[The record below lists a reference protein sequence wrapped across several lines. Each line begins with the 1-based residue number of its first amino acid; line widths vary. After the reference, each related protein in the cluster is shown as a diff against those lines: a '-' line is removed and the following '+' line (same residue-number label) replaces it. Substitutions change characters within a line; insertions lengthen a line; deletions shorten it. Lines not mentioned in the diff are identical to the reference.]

1 MHGSREVRR
10 VISLLPAATEM
21 VCLLEAQD
29 RLVGRSHE
37 CDFPEAI
44 RRIPAVTSTSVDSRA
59 SGSAIQGQVQ
69 ESLQRG
75 QPLFQLGAP
84 RIRKLRPDLILTQGQ
99 CAVCA
104 VSADEL
110 EAVLS
115 EWSGPRPEVLSL
127 SPARFADLWT
137 DLRRVGAALGLP
149 DEGRFAVTALKTRLV
164 NTLQQVADVEVRPRV
179 ACLEWLDPLMGAGNW
194 IPELVELAGGI
205 PVCGTAGRHSGWLS
219 WKDLES
225 AAPEVIVAMPCGF
238 DLGRSLSEVAR
249 LAGRAEWTR
258 LDAVQSGRVFAADG
272 NACFNRPGP
281 RLVDSVEI
289 LAEILHP
296 DRFPKPTHRN
306 RGWSVVEPP
315 G

>member
-1 MHGSREVRR
+1 
-10 VISLLPAATEM
+10 M
-21 VCLLEAQD
+21 VCLLETGD

-37 CDFPEAI
+37 CDFPEVV
-44 RRIPAVTSTSVDSRA
+44 RRVPAVTSTAVNVLA
-59 SGSAIQGQVQ
+59 SGSAIQTQVQ
-69 ESLQRG
+69 QALTQG
-75 QPLFQLGAP
+75 QPLFRLDAA
-84 RIRKLRPDLILTQGQ
+84 RIRELRPDLILTQGQ

-104 VSADEL
+104 VSAEEL
-110 EAVLS
+110 QSVLAA
-115 EWSGPRPEVLSL
+115 WDGPRPEVLALAPS
-127 SPARFADLWT
+127 RFADLWT

-149 DEGRFAVTALKTRLV
+149 DEGRLAVTALKTRLV

-205 PVCGTAGRHSGWLS
+205 PVCGAAGSHSQGLS
-219 WKDLES
+219 WKDLQA

-238 DLGRSLSEVAR
+238 DLGRSLEEVAR
-249 LAGRAEWTR
+249 LAGDAAWTR
-258 LDAVQSGRVFAADG
+258 LDAVRSGRAFAADG

-296 DRFPKPTHRN
+296 DRFPKPRHWN
-306 RGWSVVEPP
+306 RGWKLVDLGGHSPASAAT
-315 G
+315 GA